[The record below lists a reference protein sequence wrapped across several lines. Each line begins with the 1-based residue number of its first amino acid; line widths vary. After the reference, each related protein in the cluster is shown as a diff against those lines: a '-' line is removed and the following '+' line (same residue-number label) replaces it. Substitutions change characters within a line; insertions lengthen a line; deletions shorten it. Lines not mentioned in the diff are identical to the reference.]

1 MMKKCLAVL
10 FGFLLLGFPFESHVF
25 RIFRPMARSSL
36 HKFEAIAPFSLTIPT
51 FFEKYIHFYLS
62 DIAIVLVLCL
72 ILIVYKPKLKELF
85 FEKESRYLTL
95 FWFVAALSLL
105 LSAFSRYY
113 VQYFNLLNLG
123 IIFCVFHAARLFFQD
138 REKTLKTLL
147 WGFALISLFECF
159 VGVWQF
165 FAQGNLGVFFLG
177 EVPLHYSDPNMAVI
191 PLTEKTRKLIEFF
204 HTLPPNQ
211 GVLLRAYGTF
221 IHPNI
226 YGEYLSISLL
236 VSYYLFAKSEK
247 PLLRTLVLVFITAEI
262 FALCLSFSRAA
273 FLSWGIG
280 TAVWLFLLF
289 SNRMQME
296 KKQMRPLLIVIGG
309 VIVCSMGVL
318 FPQFYARGGFFNYSS
333 FVQNSDSLRIVL
345 QNIAFS
351 MMKANPLLGIGY
363 NCFVIAPGE
372 FFPVEPEA
380 IRTWTHNI
388 YLLIGSET
396 GLIGLLLFCLF
407 IGTLIVSAFKHAFT
421 PLSATLF
428 AIFIGFLVVGL
439 FDFYFLIVQ
448 SGKVMFFLFTGILTA
463 QFATKANVL
472 PSASQA

>member
-1 MMKKCLAVL
+1 MMKKCIGAL
-10 FGFLLLGFPFESHVF
+10 FGILLLGFPFESHVF

-36 HKFEAIAPFSLTIPT
+36 HKFAASAPFSFTIPT
-51 FFEKYIHFYLS
+51 FFEKHVHFYLS
-62 DIAIVLVLCL
+62 DIAIVLALCL
-72 ILIVYKPKLKELF
+72 ILFAYKPKLKALLF
-85 FEKESRYLTL
+85 ERSSRYLTL
-95 FWFVAALSLL
+95 FWFVAALSLS

-113 VQYFNLLNLG
+113 AQYFNLLNLG
-123 IIFCVFHAARLFFQD
+123 IIFCAFHTARLFFQD
-138 REKTLKTLL
+138 RENTIKALL
-147 WGFALISLFECF
+147 WGFALVSLFECF
-159 VGVWQF
+159 VGTWQF

-177 EVPLHYSDPNMAVI
+177 EVPLHYSDPNMTVI
-191 PLTEKTRKLIEFF
+191 PLTEKTRKLVEFF
-204 HTLPPNQ
+204 HTLPTDQ
-211 GVLLRAYGTF
+211 SSLLRAYGTF

-226 YGEYLSISLL
+226 YGEYLALSLL

-247 PLLRTLVLVFITAEI
+247 SLIRSAVLALITAQI

-280 TAVWLFLLF
+280 TAVWLYLLF
-289 SNRMQME
+289 SNRMSLN
-296 KKQMRPLLIVIGG
+296 KKQMRPLVYVIAS
-309 VIVCSMGVL
+309 VIVCSMAVL
-318 FPQFYARGGFFNYSS
+318 FPQFYARGGFFSYSS
-333 FVQNSDSLRIVL
+333 FVQNSDSLRLIL
-345 QNIAFS
+345 QNIALS

-372 FFPVEPEA
+372 FFPIEPEG

-428 AIFIGFLVVGL
+428 AIFIGFLIVGL

-448 SGKVMFFLFTGILTA
+448 AGKLMFFLFSGILAA
-463 QFATKANVL
+463 QFATKAKVL
-472 PSASQA
+472 PSTSHA